1 MGLFDSAKSYI
12 GDVVAATERALE
24 GVGSG
29 KLAMALAKF
38 YPGGLAA
45 FLDRLRGAGHGAA
58 VDTWLSA
65 GERRTVPAE
74 AIATCLPDAV
84 TERLAYDLSV
94 PQGRVATVLSEFL
107 PAAVAAQ
114 SENGQLKPQPNFS
127 TQIH

>member
-12 GDVVAATERALE
+12 GDVVAATDRALE
-24 GVGSG
+24 GAGSG

-38 YPGGLAA
+38 YPGGLVA
-45 FLDRLRGAGHGAA
+45 FLDALRGAGHGTAI
-58 VDTWLSA
+58 DTWLSGGA
-65 GERRTVPAE
+65 RQTVPAA
-74 AIATCLPDAV
+74 AIGSCLPEAV

-94 PQGRVATVLSEFL
+94 PPGRVATVLSEFL

-127 TQIH
+127 TQVH